1 MYASIAFVA
10 MLLPRKASVT
20 LSGTKENH
28 DHYTLHVHMPG
39 RVTCKTVIVIKS
51 MIHIGLFSEINRE
64 VFHEGW
70 ELKKAKVRGSP
81 DPPSGHTCPMNV
93 TKKTCDDGNC
103 AWHNR
108 KGRSREDRKKTGANQ
123 KSPVFKPNGID
134 NLTANMWHA
143 FCVNY
148 YTIST

>member
-51 MIHIGLFSEINRE
+51 MIHIGFFSEINRE

-81 DPPSGHTCPMNV
+81 DPPSGHTCPW
-93 TKKTCDDGNC
+93 TSQKKHAIMGIVPGTTERVDQEKTEKRLVPIKSLQSSSLTVLIIWQQTCDM
-103 AWHNR
+103 HF
-108 KGRSREDRKKTGANQ
+108 
-123 KSPVFKPNGID
+123 V
-134 NLTANMWHA
+134 
-143 FCVNY
+143 
-148 YTIST
+148 